1 MDLLKILRKIE
12 KKRER
17 KKKWSIEGDFNFK
30 SVAIKVCEKQPVLKG
45 EIYSA
50 RKKKRLGSR
59 NKNKRYK
66 NIQK

>member
-50 RKKKRLGSR
+50 RKKKMARQS
-59 NKNKRYK
+59 K
-66 NIQK
+66 

>member
-1 MDLLKILRKIE
+1 MIERVSFKNITKNRE
-12 KKRER
+12 KKGE

-50 RKKKRLGSR
+50 RKKKMARQS
-59 NKNKRYK
+59 K
-66 NIQK
+66 